1 MAFFTALEAAQRL
14 GVSEKT
20 VRRWI
25 KDGKLEATRRANNT
39 LAIAESE
46 IERLQLEREKY
57 SDQVEQDQD
66 TLAARLEAL
75 EQSHNALVERV
86 AQLEALTINTPASR
100 TRTPRE
106 PRPAPA
112 SRELFSV
119 DQVLPSGIPSGSLQ
133 HYEFALLHAVNRRT
147 FNDQLERDMGGANV
161 AYIPRQKP
169 NRDEVERWLT
179 PDQQHAVILYWQERR
194 KPYAPCAACPHIP
207 TIEKATAQDGDSGDF
222 SHLDL

>member
-46 IERLQLEREKY
+46 IERLQLERAKY

-66 TLAARLEAL
+66 TLAARLKAL
-75 EQSHNALVERV
+75 EQAHNDMVERV
-86 AQLEALTINTPASR
+86 AQLEASRTLIPTSR

-112 SRELFSV
+112 SSALFSV
-119 DQVLPSGIPSGSLQ
+119 DQVLPTGIPSGSLQ

-147 FNDQLERDMGGANV
+147 FGDQLERDMGGANV

-169 NRDEVERWLT
+169 NRDEIERWLT

-194 KPYAPCAACPHIP
+194 KPYAPCAACPHTP
-207 TIEKATAQDGDSGDF
+207 AIEKTTAQDDASSDFLTGD
-222 SHLDL
+222 L